1 MKIRYL
7 VEGESEPREVEE
19 PNFDF
24 EEYKDLMMGK
34 ITDEHGNALNDVF
47 IGNRSYSL
55 QISLDFIVS
64 KSNIHITVSNSGSA
78 ASSSLNA
85 TSFR

>member
-34 ITDEHGNALNDVF
+34 ITDEHGNALNDVLSV
-47 IGNRSYSL
+47 IDLTKDCDQMVR
-55 QISLDFIVS
+55 
-64 KSNIHITVSNSGSA
+64 
-78 ASSSLNA
+78 
-85 TSFR
+85 SFRRSV